1 MDSYC
6 TNTTWTEI
14 ADRIRA
20 GRRIALFT
28 HAKPDGDALGC
39 QLALARALPQV
50 GKTADVYMMG
60 PLEPAL
66 AQIIG
71 RTPCHR
77 ADEQLPDDDYDVVI
91 VMDTSAWSQLQPLE
105 TWLRDR
111 REKTIVIDHHSRGDD
126 VAALRMVDPSSAAA
140 AELVVDLLDELG
152 CELTGGVN
160 GVAEALY
167 LGIATDTGWFRFTNV
182 SPRTFT
188 VAARLLECGVN
199 KSRLYEIFEE
209 NYQPGRLALEA
220 RALSSVE
227 YARGGAVA
235 IQSLGLE
242 DFAQTGCS
250 VEDLTN
256 IVNRPM
262 IVGQVRVSIL
272 LAETEPGYTKVS
284 FRSKPTADG
293 EEWTDVNRLAQRFG
307 GGGHVFAAGARLSL
321 GLEEARKAVVAGA
334 EA

>member
-1 MDSYC
+1 MDSYR
-6 TNTTWTEI
+6 TNTTWAEI

-20 GRRIALFT
+20 GRRFALIT

-39 QLALARALPQV
+39 QLALARALPQI
-50 GKTADVYMMG
+50 GKTADVYTMG

-66 AQIIG
+66 KQVIG
-71 RTPCHR
+71 QTPCRR

-91 VMDTSAWSQLQPLE
+91 VVDTAAWSQLQPLE
-105 TWLRDR
+105 AWLRDR
-111 REKTIVIDHHSRGDD
+111 RERAIVIDHHSRGDD
-126 VAALRMVDPSSAAA
+126 VAALRMVEPKAAA
-140 AELVVDLLDELG
+140 AAQMIVDLLDELG
-152 CELTGGVN
+152 CDLTT

-167 LGIATDTGWFRFTNV
+167 VGIATDTGWFRFENV
-182 SPRTFT
+182 SAETFA
-188 VAARLLECGVN
+188 VAARLLRCGVD
-199 KSRLYEIFEE
+199 KSRLYEVLEE
-209 NYQPGRLALEA
+209 SYRPGRLALEA

-235 IQSLGLE
+235 IQSLSLE

-262 IVGQVRVSIL
+262 IVGRVRVSIL
-272 LAETEPGYTKVS
+272 LAEAKAGQTKLS

-307 GGGHVFAAGARLSL
+307 GGGHVFAAGARLSV
-321 GLEEARKAVVAGA
+321 GLEQAREAVLAGL